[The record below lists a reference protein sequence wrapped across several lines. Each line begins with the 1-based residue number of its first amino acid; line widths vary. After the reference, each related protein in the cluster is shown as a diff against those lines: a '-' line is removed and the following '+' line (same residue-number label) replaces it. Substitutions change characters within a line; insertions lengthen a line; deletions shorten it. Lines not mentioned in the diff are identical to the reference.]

1 MPEIVT
7 RTLACGLPLL
17 VEPSTAVRSAAVSWL
32 LPAGTAMDPADQLGR
47 SAMFAELLF
56 RGAGS
61 LDSKAQ
67 ADALDRLG
75 LGRGCEV
82 GGVFLRLAATMIAD
96 RVHEALH
103 LLADM
108 ALRPRFDD
116 AAIEP
121 TRQLCMQAVAGL
133 NDEPAERAAN
143 ILLQRHNPAPLNRA
157 GVGTEEGLANVT
169 ADSLR
174 AGWAQCVRPG
184 GSILAVAGNV
194 DPDAVAATLDAALAG
209 WSGAAAIPPVTPSPT
224 AGTLHHQHDLSN
236 QVHIYLAHHAPAEPH
251 PDSLLEKLVTG
262 VLSAGSSSRLFT
274 EVREKR
280 GLCYS
285 VSAGYGGDKS
295 FGKVTAYVGTT
306 PEKAQQSLDVL
317 LAELRKLEQGR
328 GIIAPDEFDRTM
340 TGVRTRLVFAGESTS
355 ARAAALTADYHR
367 LGRGRTLADIAREY
381 AAVSLADLNAY
392 VQRRRIG
399 APTVV
404 TLGPSPL
411 TLPA

>member
-121 TRQLCMQAVAGL
+121 TRQLCIQAVAGL

-157 GVGTEEGLANVT
+157 SVGTEQGLANVT

-209 WSGAAAIPPVTPSPT
+209 WSGAAAIPPVTPSTT
-224 AGTLHHQHDLSN
+224 AGTLHHQHDQSN

-262 VLSAGSSSRLFT
+262 VLSAVLIAATIAMTTGFGGQLAMTTGMTVTGGGLFVCAMVGLAVYPRLPVSRL
-274 EVREKR
+274 VRHDC
-280 GLCYS
+280 LH
-285 VSAGYGGDKS
+285 SAP
-295 FGKVTAYVGTT
+295 AR
-306 PEKAQQSLDVL
+306 A
-317 LAELRKLEQGR
+317 
-328 GIIAPDEFDRTM
+328 
-340 TGVRTRLVFAGESTS
+340 RTRLA
-355 ARAAALTADYHR
+355 H
-367 LGRGRTLADIAREY
+367 
-381 AAVSLADLNAY
+381 
-392 VQRRRIG
+392 RIG
-399 APTVV
+399 KSCLYQIRHLDGHL
-404 TLGPSPL
+404 LGHQMGSHW
-411 TLPA
+411 